1 MTLILISILAFAI
14 LGSYLALIGIFG
26 RGWKK
31 IPYFLAEE
39 LTSSAKTVSVVVACR
54 NEEKNLP
61 HLLWALHSQN
71 INDFELILVNDHST
85 DRTAEIMQDATL
97 HFENIRIIQ
106 AQKQGKKAALR
117 EAILAAKGNL
127 IITTDADCIPAERW
141 VETILA
147 FQVKNDCDL
156 IIAPVRMTENDTFF
170 SKIESLEFS
179 TLIASGAG
187 AAGNGMPI
195 MCNGANLAFRRQSWL
210 DAWPDINEDEMSGDD
225 IFLLLS
231 IKKRAGK
238 IRFLKS
244 EKAFVSTKSAG
255 NITAFFK
262 QRQRWTAK
270 SKSYN
275 DLQIIAVA
283 LVVFLTSL
291 MQIGLLASAFF
302 MPGLWLSTALYFLIK
317 YLIDTAFLLSVNNF
331 FKIKNLPFRSFI
343 LSVFYPFYISFTALS
358 GLIKSPKNWK

>member
-1 MTLILISILAFAI
+1 MTLILISIPAFAI
-14 LGSYLALIGIFG
+14 LGSYLALISIFSK
-26 RGWKK
+26 GWKK
-31 IPYFLAEE
+31 IPYFLAED
-39 LTSSAKTVSVVVACR
+39 TSSAKTVSVVVACH
-54 NEEKNLP
+54 NEAQNLP
-61 HLLWALHSQN
+61 NLLRALNRQS
-71 INDFELILVNDHST
+71 ISDFELILVDDHSS

-97 HFENIRIIQ
+97 HFENIQIIKS
-106 AQKQGKKAALR
+106 QKRGKKAALR
-117 EAILAAKGNL
+117 EAIQVAKGNL
-127 IITTDADCIPAERW
+127 IITTDADCIPAKKW

-147 FQVKNDCDL
+147 YQIKNDCDL
-156 IIAPVRMTENDTFF
+156 IISPVKMTENKSLF
-170 SKIESLEFS
+170 SRIESLEFS

-343 LSVFYPFYISFTALS
+343 LSVVYPFYISFTALS

>member
-1 MTLILISILAFAI
+1 MTLILISIPAFAI
-14 LGSYLALIGIFG
+14 LGSYLALISIFG
-26 RGWKK
+26 KGWKK
-31 IPYFLAEE
+31 IPYFLAED
-39 LTSSAKTVSVVVACR
+39 TSSAKTVSVVVACH
-54 NEEKNLP
+54 NEAQNLP
-61 HLLWALHSQN
+61 NLLRALNRQS
-71 INDFELILVNDHST
+71 ISDFELILVDDHSS

-97 HFENIRIIQ
+97 HFENIQIIKS
-106 AQKQGKKAALR
+106 QKRGKKAALC
-117 EAILAAKGNL
+117 EAIQVAKGNL
-127 IITTDADCIPAERW
+127 IITTDADCIPAKKW

-147 FQVKNDCDL
+147 YQIKNDCDL
-156 IIAPVRMTENDTFF
+156 IISPVKMTENKSLF
-170 SKIESLEFS
+170 SRIESLEFS

-231 IKKRAGK
+231 IKKRGGK

-244 EKAFVSTKSAG
+244 EDAFVSTKSSENMA
-255 NITAFFK
+255 AFFK

-275 DLQIIAVA
+275 DLQIIVVA
-283 LVVFLTSL
+283 IVVLLASL
-291 MQIGLLASAFF
+291 MQVMLFAGSVFVSE
-302 MPGLWLSTALYFLIK
+302 LWFATAIYFLIK
-317 YLIDTAFLLSVNNF
+317 YLIDVSFLLTANDL
-331 FKIKNLPFRSFI
+331 FKTKKLLFRSFI

-358 GLIKSPKNWK
+358 GLIKSPKAWK

>member
-1 MTLILISILAFAI
+1 MTLILISIPAFAI

-26 RGWKK
+26 KGWKK

-54 NEEKNLP
+54 NEENNLP
-61 HLLWALHSQN
+61 QLLRALHWQS
-71 INDFELILVNDHST
+71 ISDFELILVNDHST

-97 HFENIRIIQ
+97 HFENISIIQ

-127 IITTDADCIPAERW
+127 IITTDADCIPEKKW

-147 FQVKNDCDL
+147 YQIKNDCDL

-170 SKIESLEFS
+170 SKIESIEFS

-187 AAGNGMPI
+187 AAGSGMPV
-195 MCNGANLAFRRQSWL
+195 MCNGANLAFRKQSWL
-210 DAWPDINEDEMSGDD
+210 AAWPDINENEISGDD

-231 IKKRAGK
+231 IKKRGGK

-244 EKAFVSTKSAG
+244 ENAFASTKSAG

-275 DLQIIAVA
+275 DLQIIVVA
-283 LVVFLTSL
+283 IVVLLASL
-291 MQIGLLASAFF
+291 MQVMLFAGSVFVSE
-302 MPGLWLSTALYFLIK
+302 LWFATAIYFLIK
-317 YLIDTAFLLSVNNF
+317 YLIDVSFLLTANDL
-331 FKIKNLPFRSFI
+331 FKTKKLLFRSFI

-358 GLIKSPKNWK
+358 GLIKSPKAWK